1 MERLRLELDLLKKAL
16 KTLEDSFG
24 VLEDAKKLEHAG
36 LILAAEDSIIQ
47 RFEYTSES
55 FWKFL
60 KKYLETIHHLVD
72 ISSSRK
78 ALYASVKHEICTTDE
93 GTVFLD
99 MVDDRNETSH
109 TYSIE
114 ESRIILVDIPRYYS
128 VMATVTTRLEEAL
141 HRG

>member
-1 MERLRLELDLLKKAL
+1 MERLGLELDQLKRAL
-16 KTLEDSFG
+16 KTLGDSFD
-24 VLEDAKKLEHAG
+24 VLKDAKKLEHVG

-47 RFEYTSES
+47 RFEYTAES

-72 ISSSRK
+72 INSSRK
-78 ALYASVKHEICTTDE
+78 VLYAGVKYEICTLDE
-93 GTVFLD
+93 GSIFLD

-114 ESRIILVDIPRYYS
+114 ASRIILSDIPRYYS
-128 VMATVTTRLEEAL
+128 VMVAVAERLASAL
-141 HRG
+141 